1 MTTYSYFY
9 SSYCYI
15 HLSNTDSIPAP
26 FSVTKL
32 VTLPFNCTKFP
43 LHYTS
48 PYASLNVPPG
58 AYKPI
63 VLEILNPILNEISS
77 LISGE
82 IYTGASLS
90 HAVL

>member
-15 HLSNTDSIPAP
+15 HLSNTDPAP

-48 PYASLNVPPG
+48 PYASLNIPPG

>member
-1 MTTYSYFY
+1 M
-9 SSYCYI
+9 
-15 HLSNTDSIPAP
+15 
-26 FSVTKL
+26 
-32 VTLPFNCTKFP
+32 
-43 LHYTS
+43 S

>member
-1 MTTYSYFY
+1 M
-9 SSYCYI
+9 
-15 HLSNTDSIPAP
+15 
-26 FSVTKL
+26 KL
-32 VTLPFNCTKFP
+32 VTLPYNCTKFP
-43 LHYTS
+43 LHYAS
-48 PYASLNVPPG
+48 PNASLNIPTG

-63 VLEILNPILNEISS
+63 VLEILNPILNKISS